1 MYWNTFVYKMQSEQA
16 QAYSQY
22 YPYKLILEEH
32 GVLEVKLWPPQ
43 ASCIETERGISGA
56 CGEFTKC
63 LKQLSCRLYIN
74 CASVPRRIDARCF
87 EKKWSQ
93 QKRSHLILIIVI
105 KKKKCV
111 FFESIHDNSHL
122 PKTFTR
128 YCMLYS
134 MYEVS
139 ALDAQRSR
147 YQLTTETCVLGQD
160 A

>member
-1 MYWNTFVYKMQSEQA
+1 MTTDINVNGNMKIMKQLYILSLVVIRVVYWNTFVYKMQSEQA

-105 KKKKCV
+105 KKKKMCI
-111 FFESIHDNSHL
+111 FWKHSW
-122 PKTFTR
+122 
-128 YCMLYS
+128 
-134 MYEVS
+134 
-139 ALDAQRSR
+139 
-147 YQLTTETCVLGQD
+147 
-160 A
+160 

>member
-1 MYWNTFVYKMQSEQA
+1 MFWKKVVAAKEVTFDFNNSNK
-16 QAYSQY
+16 
-22 YPYKLILEEH
+22 
-32 GVLEVKLWPPQ
+32 
-43 ASCIETERGISGA
+43 
-56 CGEFTKC
+56 
-63 LKQLSCRLYIN
+63 
-74 CASVPRRIDARCF
+74 
-87 EKKWSQ
+87 
-93 QKRSHLILIIVI
+93 